1 MRGHQLLRRILRPD
15 RSELRLRLRG
25 RRLRAVFLWGGAAGL
40 RSPRI
45 LCAAVAIG
53 LASLDARGYSSWMRT
68 ISLSLLAAALLL
80 PAACEDTTAKVVGTA
95 VKAAKDTPQGDERGI
110 EDGRKAAASADEAI
124 IVTKP
129 DDLTGHGTIQVGTVT
144 PSEWGCDVELV
155 VENAS
160 DRPLRISS
168 PDITAID

>member
-1 MRGHQLLRRILRPD
+1 
-15 RSELRLRLRG
+15 
-25 RRLRAVFLWGGAAGL
+25 
-40 RSPRI
+40 
-45 LCAAVAIG
+45 
-53 LASLDARGYSSWMRT
+53 MRT
-68 ISLSLLAAALLL
+68 INLSLLAAALLL

-95 VKAAKDTPQGDERGI
+95 VKAAKDTAKGIERGI
-110 EDGRKAAASADEAI
+110 EDGRKAGASTDEAI

-168 PDITAID
+168 PDITAIDAEGFAKAPRNPPGSLTVAARAKDKLVVQLDASSCALDKVRVWTLELEVPRA